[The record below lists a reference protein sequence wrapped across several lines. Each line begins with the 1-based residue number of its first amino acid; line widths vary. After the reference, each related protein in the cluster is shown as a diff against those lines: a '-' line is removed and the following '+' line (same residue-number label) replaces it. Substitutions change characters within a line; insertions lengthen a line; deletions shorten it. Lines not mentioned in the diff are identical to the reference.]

1 MMYLRYI
8 TLINLQKLKRC
19 VFEID
24 REIKRNE
31 MPRQRYDLNRRHFV
45 QVTLKEIEDH
55 KASTHPRVLCSH
67 FELVGDQ
74 LEQYKH
80 LYLPGRDAPTDAA
93 RDASLTEM
101 VCSKCAKG
109 CPSLGELHRHM
120 LECGGDQAWLLGLT
134 GSGKKKCKWRPF
146 GSRSRR
152 RRQRGMKRNIQNSQ
166 TQPRV
171 VNVERSKEKQA
182 PTGPRV
188 RPSDRKNEICF
199 QHDIGLRRNTPVSQ
213 INFLSRILCVTGL

>member
-1 MMYLRYI
+1 MFL
-8 TLINLQKLKRC
+8 
-19 VFEID
+19 
-24 REIKRNE
+24 
-31 MPRQRYDLNRRHFV
+31 
-45 QVTLKEIEDH
+45 QVTLKEMEDH

-67 FELVGDQ
+67 FDLVGDQ
-74 LEQYKH
+74 REHYKH

-101 VCSKCAKG
+101 VCTKCAKS
-109 CPSLGELHRHM
+109 CPSVSELHRHM

-171 VNVERSKEKQA
+171 VNAERSKEKQT

-199 QHDIGLRRNTPVSQ
+199 YMIKVEMLPYFV
-213 INFLSRILCVTGL
+213 